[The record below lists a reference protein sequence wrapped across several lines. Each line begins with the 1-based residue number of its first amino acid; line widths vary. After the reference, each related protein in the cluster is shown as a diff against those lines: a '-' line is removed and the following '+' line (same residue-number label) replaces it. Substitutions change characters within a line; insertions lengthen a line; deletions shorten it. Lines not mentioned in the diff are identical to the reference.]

1 MRAKT
6 IKNTA
11 RVNVEMSPAELKA
24 LLKKAQSTNASF
36 EAYIAALEAEVG
48 TWRSGGSVEQSRWAT
63 AENLKAG
70 VPLGKKSSGGP
81 PASAVSSVPST
92 PRPATPSNPLLDNL
106 RGEMMI
112 DSRPQTPTVVG
123 LDKDERDDFLK
134 RENELTDQLAEKVR
148 DDVVAYRGICGD
160 CHFTGG
166 YVDGC

>member
-48 TWRSGGSVEQSRWAT
+48 TWRSGGSVEQSRWA
-63 AENLKAG
+63 APDNLKAG
-70 VPLGKKSSGGP
+70 TLLVKKAPGAPG
-81 PASAVSSVPST
+81 SAVSSMPST
-92 PRPATPSNPLLDNL
+92 PRPATPSNPLVDNL
-106 RGEMMI
+106 RGEIMI

-148 DDVVAYRGICGD
+148 G
-160 CHFTGG
+160 CHSATSQ
-166 YVDGC
+166 

>member
-1 MRAKT
+1 LSTLRFGMRAKT

-63 AENLKAG
+63 PDTFKAG

-81 PASAVSSVPST
+81 PGSAVSSAPST
-92 PRPATPSNPLLDNL
+92 PRPATPSNPLIDNL
-106 RGEMMI
+106 RSEMI
-112 DSRPQTPTVVG
+112 DSRPQTPTVIG
-123 LDKDERDDFLK
+123 LDKDERDDFLR
-134 RENELTDQLAEKVR
+134 RENELTDILAEKVR
-148 DDVVAYRGICGD
+148 G
-160 CHFTGG
+160 CHSNG
-166 YVDGC
+166 